1 MGGITISS
9 SLGYWDDAMKLRTK
23 LAFALS
29 IPFLGFFA
37 FGVTDV
43 GQRVLIGKLP
53 PNVDHW
59 KADDV
64 YMGAG
69 LAPWVYGLVPFIPL
83 CLFGLV
89 SWLLERTKF
98 LQRPG

>member
-1 MGGITISS
+1 M
-9 SLGYWDDAMKLRTK
+9 
-23 LAFALS
+23 FALS
-29 IPFLGFFA
+29 LPFLGFFA

-43 GQRVLIGKLP
+43 GQKVLIGNLSE
-53 PNVDHW
+53 NVDHW

-69 LAPWVYGLVPFIPL
+69 LAPWVYGLVPFVLL

-89 SWLLERTKF
+89 SWLLERRR
-98 LQRPG
+98 LRQGSE

>member
-1 MGGITISS
+1 
-9 SLGYWDDAMKLRTK
+9 MKLRTK

-69 LAPWVYGLVPFIPL
+69 LAHGSMGWSR
-83 CLFGLV
+83 LFRFASLAWSLGC
-89 SWLLERTKF
+89 
-98 LQRPG
+98 